1 MKKNYLKILI
11 DLKKR
16 ITEDE
21 DIRPKEKN
29 GILSLLEKTIIV
41 IKVQGMFDHQ

>member
-1 MKKNYLKILI
+1 MSYTETLENLRKE
-11 DLKKR
+11 

-29 GILSLLEKTIIV
+29 GILSLLDKTITAV
-41 IKVQGMFDHQ
+41 KVQRMFDHQ